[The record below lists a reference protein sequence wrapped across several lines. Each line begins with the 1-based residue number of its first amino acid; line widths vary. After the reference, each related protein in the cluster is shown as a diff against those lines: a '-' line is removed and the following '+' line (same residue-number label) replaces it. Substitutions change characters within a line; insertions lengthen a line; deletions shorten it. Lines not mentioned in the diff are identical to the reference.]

1 MAQWVENLLA
11 MQEIQEIRVQSL
23 GQEDPQKE
31 EMTTY
36 SNIFAWEM
44 PWTKELGMLQ
54 SRRSQELDTA

>member
-1 MAQWVENLLA
+1 MAQWVKNLLA
-11 MQEIQEIRVQSL
+11 NQEIQETRVRSL

-36 SNIFAWEM
+36 SNILAWEM

-54 SRRSQELDTA
+54 SMRSQESDTT